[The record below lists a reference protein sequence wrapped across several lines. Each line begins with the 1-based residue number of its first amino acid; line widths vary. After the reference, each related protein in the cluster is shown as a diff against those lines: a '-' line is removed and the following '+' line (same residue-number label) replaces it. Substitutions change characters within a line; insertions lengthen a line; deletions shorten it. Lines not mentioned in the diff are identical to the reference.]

1 MKKDI
6 KRLRDLAGG
15 KIEVAVI
22 LGSGLSNAL
31 DSKVKLSRLS
41 FSKFDEMPRASL
53 KGHAGE
59 VLAGTWNGKCVAAFA
74 GRVHLYQGFSA
85 HDVTYN
91 VRLAHALGAR
101 TLIVTNAAG
110 ALNPVFAQ
118 SDLMLITDHLNL
130 SGANPLTAQ
139 KSKNPFVDM
148 ADAYA
153 PHLRQLAKQAA
164 GGPGTLREGVYAS
177 VPGPTYETPA
187 EARFLRILGA
197 DAVGMSTVLEVIQ
210 ARALG
215 MFVLGFSSITN
226 IVGASDTN
234 HADVTAV
241 AARSGARLAEILDR
255 VIASL

>member
-1 MKKDI
+1 MKKDSR
-6 KRLRDLAGG
+6 RLRDLAGG
-15 KIEVAVI
+15 KIDVAII
-22 LGSGLSNAL
+22 LGSGLSKAL
-31 DSKVKLSRLS
+31 DPKVKLARLS
-41 FSKFDEMPRASL
+41 YSKFDEMPRASL

-59 VLAGTWNGKCVAAFA
+59 VLAGSWNGQCVAVFA

-85 HDVTYN
+85 QDVTYN
-91 VRLAHALGAR
+91 VRLAHAVGAS

-110 ALNPVFAQ
+110 ALNPAFAAAE
-118 SDLMLITDHLNL
+118 LMLITDHINL
-130 SGANPLTAQ
+130 TGANPLMAQ

-177 VPGPTYETPA
+177 VTGPTYETPA

-197 DAVGMSTVLEVIQ
+197 DAVGMSTVLETIQ

-215 MFVLGFSSITN
+215 MFVLGFSAITN
-226 IVGASDTN
+226 VVGASDTN

-241 AARSGARLAEILDR
+241 AARSGTRLADILDR

>member
-15 KIEVAVI
+15 KIDVAII
-22 LGSGLSNAL
+22 LGSGLSKAL
-31 DSKVKLSRLS
+31 DSKVKLSRLDY
-41 FSKFDEMPRASL
+41 SKFDEMPRAAL

-59 VLAGTWNGKCVAAFA
+59 VLAGTWNGKSVAAFA
-74 GRVHLYQGFSA
+74 GRVHMYQGFSA
-85 HDVTYN
+85 QDVSYN
-91 VRLAHALGAR
+91 VRLAHAVGAS
-101 TLIVTNAAG
+101 TLIITNAAG
-110 ALNPVFAQ
+110 ALNPSFAQ
-118 SDLMLITDHLNL
+118 SDVMLITDHLNL
-130 SGANPLTAQ
+130 SGANPLIGT

-164 GGPGTLREGVYAS
+164 GGPSSLREGVYAC

-197 DAVGMSTVLEVIQ
+197 DAVGMSTVLETIQ

-226 IVGASDTN
+226 IVGAPETN
-234 HADVTAV
+234 HNDVTAI
-241 AARSGARLAEILDR
+241 ASKSAGRLADIFDR

>member
-1 MKKDI
+1 MKKDL
-6 KRLRDLAGG
+6 KRLRDLVGR
-15 KIEVAVI
+15 KIEVAII
-22 LGSGLSNAL
+22 LGSGLSKAL
-31 DSKVKLSRLS
+31 DSKVKLAHLAY
-41 FSKFDEMPRASL
+41 SKFDEMPRASL

-59 VLAGTWNGKCVAAFA
+59 VLAGTWNDKCIVAFA

-85 HDVTYN
+85 QDVTYN
-91 VRLAHALGAR
+91 VRLAHALGAT

-110 ALNPVFAQ
+110 ALNPAFGA
-118 SDLMLITDHLNL
+118 SELMLITDHLNL
-130 SGANPLTAQ
+130 TGTNPLTAQ

-197 DAVGMSTVLEVIQ
+197 DAVGMSTVLETIQ

-215 MFVLGFSSITN
+215 MFVLGFSAITN
-226 IVGASDTN
+226 IVGASNTN
-234 HADVTAV
+234 HADVTA
-241 AARSGARLAEILDR
+241 AAERSGTRLAEILDR

>member
-1 MKKDI
+1 LKKDI
-6 KRLRDLAGG
+6 KRLRDFAGG
-15 KIEVAVI
+15 KIDVAII
-22 LGSGLSNAL
+22 LGSGLSKAL

-41 FSKFDEMPRASL
+41 YSKFDEMPRASL
-53 KGHAGE
+53 KGHSGE
-59 VLAGTWNGKCVAAFA
+59 VLAGTWNGKFVAAFA
-74 GRVHLYQGFSA
+74 GRVHMYQGFSVQ
-85 HDVTYN
+85 DVTYT
-91 VRLAHALGAR
+91 VRLAHAVGAS

-110 ALNPVFAQ
+110 ALNPAFTQ

-130 SGANPLTAQ
+130 SGANPLTGQ

-226 IVGASDTN
+226 IVG
-234 HADVTAV
+234 
-241 AARSGARLAEILDR
+241 GG
-255 VIASL
+255 